1 MADNTATFILDGEV
15 SLHEFAKAI
24 SNFNELIAALSE
36 ESGVA
41 VEWIVDDL
49 SVSSAMA
56 SIVGLGDENHVQRVL
71 ADYSDVGQALQAK
84 TEIHH
89 SQRAK
94 NAANKIVS
102 ISDPRI
108 SSVRFETAKR
118 EAVIPLRVEVADR
131 MPLSD
136 AEGRALRTVVQTA
149 IRLGTGALGA
159 IQGRIQTLTS
169 RGRLRFTLYDLFYD
183 KAVSCYFAEG
193 KQESIRD
200 LWGKLALVEGFVVR
214 DPATEGL

>member
-136 AEGRALRTVVQTA
+136 AEGHALRTVVQTA

-200 LWGKLALVEGFVVR
+200 LWGRLALVEGFCS
-214 DPATEGL
+214 A